1 MAFVIQQNPTYRWPL
16 SISLPVDDGQREK
29 STFTGVFRRLRQ
41 SRIEEISKQARSAQY
56 SREDESELP
65 SDREI
70 VKEIMA
76 GWDDVLDDQQEKVP
90 FTDSTLSQM
99 LEIPTVSGQIIAQW
113 FESLEP
119 AKKKP
124 NGNR

>member
-1 MAFVIQQNPTYRWPL
+1 MAFLIQQNPTYRWPL
-16 SISLPVDDGQREK
+16 TLSLPVDDGKREK
-29 STFTGVFRRLRQ
+29 STFTAIFRRLRQ

-56 SREDESELP
+56 GKEDEAELP
-65 SDREI
+65 SDRD
-70 VKEIMA
+70 VVREIMA
-76 GWDDVLDDQQEKVP
+76 GWDDVIDDEREPVP
-90 FTDSTLSQM
+90 FTDSALSQM

-124 NGNR
+124 TGNR

>member
-1 MAFVIQQNPTYRWPL
+1 MSFVIQQNPTYRWPL
-16 SISLPVDDGQREK
+16 TLSLPVDDGKREK
-29 STFTGVFRRLRQ
+29 STFTAVFRRLKQ
-41 SRIEEISKQARSAQY
+41 SRIEEISRLARSAQY
-56 SREDESELP
+56 GRDEEGELP
-65 SDREI
+65 SDRDVVRE
-70 VKEIMA
+70 VLA
-76 GWDDVLDDQQEKVP
+76 DWDDVVDDEREPVP

-124 NGNR
+124 TVNR